1 MDFIVVA
8 EFNRAGWLKTT
19 TVCLDVQPTLIK
31 LMKNQRLSEETTAA
45 LNLLTT
51 TGIWRGGMTVKRML
65 LFLGFVIVAALVTQ
79 AQNQAANQK
88 NDTAGPKPSTAQSQ
102 SVSGQTSQSGQ
113 SKGVNQDE
121 HKPSQ
126 HHMHW
131 HFAPFISAGY
141 AHFSGPLFYGAFWPY
156 GFYPATFPYA
166 GDFYPYGFYYPANT
180 FDYHEGRGQVKLSG
194 ASKQAQVYLNGAY
207 AGTVDHAK
215 NMWLDPGVYNLTIS
229 GQQKFE
235 KRIYVLSGKTL
246 KIDVKSSGAKDF

>member
-1 MDFIVVA
+1 M
-8 EFNRAGWLKTT
+8 
-19 TVCLDVQPTLIK
+19 
-31 LMKNQRLSEETTAA
+31 
-45 LNLLTT
+45 
-51 TGIWRGGMTVKRML
+51 KRML

-194 ASKQAQVYLNGAY
+194 ASTNKRRSISTAPTPVQWTTQKICGLIRVC
-207 AGTVDHAK
+207 
-215 NMWLDPGVYNLTIS
+215 TIS
-229 GQQKFE
+229 QS
-235 KRIYVLSGKTL
+235 RASRNL
-246 KIDVKSSGAKDF
+246 KNEFTC